1 MERIKLMPRH
11 LLLIAVPI
19 VAAFL
24 GGLLFSGN
32 LKSFMQG
39 NGGISTAQLFL
50 GISLLCGVLAFSWR
64 CLPKSV
70 SWAFIVFSPLLIA
83 VLTVLK
89 TGGSQS
95 LIVTFL
101 LNLAFTAGLWGVLQ
115 LTFFSKN
122 MLKIRTAAFAL
133 FASVLL
139 TLYFRILFATLGVPF
154 LKTDWTVYF
163 MNALFLF
170 IFIGFGLSLA
180 DVYIIRKDVEEGKR
194 LHKNQEDDE
203 DDDQ

>member
-1 MERIKLMPRH
+1 
-11 LLLIAVPI
+11 
-19 VAAFL
+19 
-24 GGLLFSGN
+24 
-32 LKSFMQG
+32 
-39 NGGISTAQLFL
+39 
-50 GISLLCGVLAFSWR
+50 VLAFSWR

>member
-19 VAAFL
+19 VAAIL

-32 LKSFMQG
+32 FKNFMQE
-39 NGGISTAQLFL
+39 NGGISTAQLYL
-50 GISLLCGVLAFSWR
+50 SISLLCGVLAFSRR

-70 SWAFIVFSPLLIA
+70 VWAIIVFAPLLIA
-83 VLTVLK
+83 LLTIIE

-101 LNLAFTAGLWGVLQ
+101 LNLAFTAGLWGILQ

-122 MLKIRTAAFAL
+122 LLRIRTAAFAL

-139 TLYFRILFATLGVPF
+139 TLYFRVLFAALSLPF
-154 LKTDWTVYF
+154 LKSDWTAYF

-180 DVYIIRKDVEEGKR
+180 DVFIIRKDVEETKR
-194 LHKNQEDDE
+194 LRTNSEDDE